1 MLYST
6 HKTSDL
12 DKIADYIVFLNKGR
26 IILNA
31 SMEQINENF
40 AVVKGKKEL
49 LNNPEIVKKNHSF
62 LNSC

>member
-1 MLYST
+1 VLYST
-6 HKTSDL
+6 HNTSDL